1 MCVKYMHF
9 YIRVSCHRRFCA
21 CVHGWVSV
29 CMKTT
34 ITPMLITSEPCK
46 KSSGRL
52 VLQERRRKGLP
63 EPLPLLTNIYSIIH
77 QYLLLVATYRV
88 NASTNK
94 RPVGAKKIAVGIGL
108 HYAIDIGE

>member
-1 MCVKYMHF
+1 
-9 YIRVSCHRRFCA
+9 
-21 CVHGWVSV
+21 
-29 CMKTT
+29 
-34 ITPMLITSEPCK
+34 MLITSEPCK